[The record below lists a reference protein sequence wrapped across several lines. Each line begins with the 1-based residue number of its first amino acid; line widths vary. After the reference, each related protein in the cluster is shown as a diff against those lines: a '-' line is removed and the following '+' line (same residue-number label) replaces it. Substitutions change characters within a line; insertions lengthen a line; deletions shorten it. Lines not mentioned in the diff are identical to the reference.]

1 MSLFRTL
8 VHLLLAVAILIQPL
22 ASAGAAMLDVS
33 AVMQV
38 SGKVTA
44 HCRHGAALVAVG
56 QTHVRAQNAC
66 SCNKSG
72 CHGKCVEHKYCKQV
86 CATASNTWVS
96 VSSRSWQPPREI
108 LHRIDVRTM
117 VGMLAL
123 PPPVP
128 PPQLISI

>member
-1 MSLFRTL
+1 MSLPRIL
-8 VHLLLAVAILIQPL
+8 VHLLLAVAIVLQPL
-22 ASAGAAMLDVS
+22 ASADAAMLDVS
-33 AVMQV
+33 AVTQV

-44 HCRHGAALVAVG
+44 HCSYGAALVAVG
-56 QTHVRAQNAC
+56 QTHVRAQNVC
-66 SCNKSG
+66 SCDKSG
-72 CHGKCVEHKYCKQV
+72 CNGKCVEHKYCKQL
-86 CATASNTWVS
+86 CTTASNAWVT
-96 VSSRSWQPPREI
+96 VSSRSWQPPHGV